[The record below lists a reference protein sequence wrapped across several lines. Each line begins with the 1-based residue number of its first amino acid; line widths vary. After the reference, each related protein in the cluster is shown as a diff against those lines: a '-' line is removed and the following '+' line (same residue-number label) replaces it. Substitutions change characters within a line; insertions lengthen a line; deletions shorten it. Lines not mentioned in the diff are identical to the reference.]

1 MQENNKEEMDSKE
14 NKNSSRVIT
23 IRISQD
29 LNEHLDR
36 LKDRLGVSKADLIR
50 NYLELSRFIIK
61 ERNSLKSLN
70 NCNFIVI
77 KRNYLKKLI
86 EKSDE
91 AEQIRLGDSLA
102 RFINDISR
110 IVGKIDDIDYKLE
123 MCQQLGFFEKFIDES
138 NYVLIPKEFGP
149 QKFVEAFLWRLFK
162 EKEMNV
168 NYTEKNLNSNKS
180 LKSKYK
186 NEFKPVERS
195 TSHFSYEFA
204 KL

>member
-1 MQENNKEEMDSKE
+1 MQENNKEEMSSKE

-29 LNEHLDR
+29 LNEHLDK

-70 NCNFIVI
+70 NRNFIVI
-77 KRNYLKKLI
+77 KRNYLRKLI

-123 MCQQLGFFEKFIDES
+123 MCQQLGFFEKFIDKS

-168 NYTEKNLNSNKS
+168 NYTEENLNSNKS